1 MRHVVRRAAVL
12 TTSSVLALTG
22 LTAVTGP
29 AWAGSDESIGSLR
42 GVVSWQSR
50 GDKISAADIK
60 KDGRSIEA
68 NYRVGKYGGLKVLHV
83 AGRGKKK
90 TRVWDLREGTDIQI
104 RMCYRKGW
112 AVLACS
118 GWQKAEA

>member
-12 TTSSVLALTG
+12 TTSSMLAFTG
-22 LTAVTGP
+22 VGAVAAP

-42 GVVSWQSR
+42 GVVTWYSN
-50 GDKISAADIK
+50 GDKIQAADIK

-68 NYRVGKYGGLKVLHV
+68 NYRVGRYGGLHVLHV
-83 AGRGKKK
+83 AGRGNKK